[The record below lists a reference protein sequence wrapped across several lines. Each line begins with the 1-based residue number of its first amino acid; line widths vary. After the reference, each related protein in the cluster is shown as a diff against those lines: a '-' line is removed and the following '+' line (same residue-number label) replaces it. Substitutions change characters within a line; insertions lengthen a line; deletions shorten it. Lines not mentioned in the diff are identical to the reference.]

1 MCIQNEILYLI
12 LLVKENLF
20 TTINIK
26 GTFLMTWHVCVWYF
40 VKRDCIMIVIF
51 DSSFNLN
58 HFVESRF
65 LFCCCY
71 CSCCC
76 WNDDDVRQSNTVRS
90 FLPSFRSTSTL
101 FVFLAQVGH
110 IVDKLRGSCIGGL
123 FRFLHRCINS
133 RHRIWTSFQKIF

>member
-1 MCIQNEILYLI
+1 MCIQNEILSLI

-26 GTFLMTWHVCVWYF
+26 GTFLMTWHVRVMFCEKRLHHDCHFWFIIQFKSIRKVW
-40 VKRDCIMIVIF
+40 IF
-51 DSSFNLN
+51 ILLL
-58 HFVESRF
+58 F
-65 LFCCCY
+65 LLLFLLLLEWWWCAPIKY
-71 CSCCC
+71 C
-76 WNDDDVRQSNTVRS
+76 T
-90 FLPSFRSTSTL
+90 FFPSFRSTSTL